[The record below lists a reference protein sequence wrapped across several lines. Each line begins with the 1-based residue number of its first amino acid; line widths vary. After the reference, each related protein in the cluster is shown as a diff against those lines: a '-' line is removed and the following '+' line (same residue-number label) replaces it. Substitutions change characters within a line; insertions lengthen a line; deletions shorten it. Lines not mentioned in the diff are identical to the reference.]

1 MKNHVVNLIFS
12 VCGVSLTGMKQ
23 RVFHREAYLRKLRP
37 FYRSDLIK
45 VISGIRRCGKSC
57 LLLSVM
63 EELRAEGVPEEAI
76 VYLNLDRRGFKNIR
90 RAEQLEEAIAARL
103 PEKAEQVYLFVDEI
117 QNVAD
122 FEPVLN
128 AFREEG
134 ISIFAT
140 GSNSYLLGGE
150 LATKLTGRHVKF
162 DLFPLSFREW
172 LDMRAFFGKPEMA
185 DRTAAFTEYIR
196 HGGFPKTLEFDDAE
210 ARETYVGSVVEQ
222 ILHKDVRR
230 RVKIRNRAVFDKVR
244 TYLVNHFGAP
254 TSLPNLEREF
264 RERQGL
270 PVTQRTLKRY
280 WDILEKARVLYPCR
294 RFDLKSRKSL
304 RGGEKFYLADTGI
317 YFAANTDHRI
327 PYGPVLE
334 NLVFTHLKCEGF
346 QVSVGRIGALE
357 CDFIVRRRE
366 EYAYVQVAMTI
377 ADSDTEE
384 REYAPFGKIRDHYPK
399 VLLTLDPLLQHRDGV
414 RHLNLLDVLTGKESI
429 LP

>member
-1 MKNHVVNLIFS
+1 
-12 VCGVSLTGMKQ
+12 MKQ
-23 RVFHREAYLRKLRP
+23 RIFHREAYLRKLRP
-37 FYRSDLIK
+37 FYQSDLIK

-63 EELRAEGVPEEAI
+63 EELRNGGVPEEAI
-76 VYLNLDRRGFKNIR
+76 VYLNLDKRGFKSIR
-90 RAEQLEEAIAARL
+90 RAEQLEEAIAGRMPA
-103 PEKAEQVYLFVDEI
+103 KAEQVYLFVDEI

-134 ISIFAT
+134 VSIFAT

-150 LATKLTGRHVKF
+150 LATKLTGRHIEF

-172 LDMRAFFGKPEMA
+172 LDMRAFLGKPELP
-185 DRTAAFTEYIR
+185 DRTAAFREYIR
-196 HGGFPKTLEFDDAE
+196 NGGFPKTLEFDEPE
-210 ARETYVGSVVEQ
+210 ARETYVESVVGQ
-222 ILHKDVRR
+222 ILHKDVRH

-244 TYLVNHFGAP
+244 MYLVNNFGAP
-254 TSLPNLEREF
+254 TSLGNLEKEF
-264 RERQGL
+264 RGQQAL

-280 WDILEKARVLYPCR
+280 LDILEKARILYPCP

-334 NLVFTHLKCEGF
+334 NLVFAHLKGEGF

-357 CDFIVRRRE
+357 CDFIVRKRE

-377 ADSDTEE
+377 ADPETEA
-384 REYAPFGKIRDHYPK
+384 REYAPFAKIRDNYPK

-414 RHLNLLDVLTGKESI
+414 RHLNLLDVLAGTESI